1 MFQYA
6 LGMSG
11 LWGLDGRRKM
21 AQTFT
26 PPSMHIN
33 LGAARKRSK
42 RDDRRTQPRLRCG
55 GVAEVVLLR
64 LGRKLPG
71 ILLDLSVGGCCIQ
84 TDSPIPYIERPSVE
98 VQLTVNGI
106 TLRVAGIVRNV
117 RNDRRAG
124 IEFIGV
130 TPRKADQIIELVKEL
145 IERQQD
151 CRAYLES
158 ESEKG

>member
-1 MFQYA
+1 
-6 LGMSG
+6 
-11 LWGLDGRRKM
+11 M
-21 AQTFT
+21 AQSSIS
-26 PPSMHIN
+26 PSIPMDI
-33 LGAARKRSK
+33 GAARRRSK

-71 ILLDLSVGGCCIQ
+71 TLLDLSVGGCCIQ
-84 TDSPIPYIERPSVE
+84 TDAPIPSIERPSVE

-106 TLRVAGIVRNV
+106 TLRVAGIVRNM

-124 IEFIGV
+124 IEFIDV

-145 IERQQD
+145 VERQQD
-151 CRAYLES
+151 CRTYLES
-158 ESEKG
+158 ESEED